1 MSVNERANVHVDIDG
16 EGAGKK
22 IEKLVSQTREWKKE
36 LKDLKKSGEPIDPN
50 YIDHLNKK
58 IKEGEREIKSY
69 KNQMKDLNYVLNNL
83 SKVSYQDLINT
94 QRKLKEEI
102 KRSTRETVE
111 EINVLKRKEAQL
123 KQVQAEM
130 ARFNGQSQKNGLSL
144 NKMAD
149 GFNRYFGMITA
160 FTASLV
166 GVVMGF
172 KQINDMTM
180 EFEERVDNLGALT
193 GLAGDELAWLEE
205 NAKKTSVAMVE
216 GGIRIKQGA
225 TDIID
230 AYTKMGSQR
239 PELLKNRE
247 ALAAVTLDGILLSE
261 AAKMELDPAIDALAN
276 TMNQFNLSADESRR
290 IINVLAAGS
299 KEGAAAIPYLSQA
312 VEKAGTTANLMG
324 ISLEQTVGI
333 IEAIAPKFAKAE
345 LAGNSLDKVLL
356 KMKDQNIGYSSGVFD
371 MNDALDELKTR
382 FQNGESATSIFGVE
396 HAKMVEVLVQA
407 QPDIEKFTGLVT
419 GTSIAMEQAYKN
431 TNNQAAV
438 LAQARNEYQLTA
450 MELGKELGPAITF
463 STNGFTYLLKAIV
476 GSMRFFKEYKAEIAT
491 ITAGLIAYGVAVKI
505 AASWTKIKAAWEAI
519 ELAFLIQKETA
530 TNLLTG
536 KMKLATYWQQLWN
549 AAQKANPI
557 GIVIGLLAA
566 AGTALYFYTKRLTA
580 AEKAQKE
587 LNDIN
592 KKALI
597 SIADEKAKLE
607 SLITVARDETISRD
621 KRAKAI
627 KELNEL
633 SPDYLG
639 SLTLE
644 TINTLEATAATE
656 KYIESLVK
664 KAKMEAVLEKL
675 KDTETSIIELQADGT
690 GAAPTFW
697 QKLGNSVMSF
707 GSVATEAYRNAAT
720 YAKNY
725 NQEENNLL
733 ETKKQLLATLTE
745 LAKEEIVIDPVVP
758 PGGGGGGGGDKPK
771 FNPKNLNNDEVQQ
784 IIALSEQKIA
794 AYEQANAAEVAVLE
808 ENYKKEKAVRQ
819 IENNKLLVNFKG
831 TEEEKK
837 KLSNK
842 FKQQELAREIEHLNQ
857 LSLVLNKQLQ
867 QGIGLEGVVLSD
879 EQKKELQKRIDELKL
894 KISELGVEIKNI
906 DDAGASGLV
915 KSKLDQLSEKISKAA
930 GVAQTLV
937 NSLGGIFSALAD
949 KENADLEQYEI
960 NVDKRKELLERQ
972 LSDGV
977 ISQSQYN
984 AQVVQLDNKAD
995 AKRRELANKQAQRNK
1010 AMAIVSA
1017 VINTAQAVSAALTIP
1032 VAGIALAAIV
1042 GALGLIQIGII
1053 AGTKVPQYAQG
1064 NWEDVVGAT
1073 DGRTYRA
1080 KKGSYGTQM
1089 VDGPTLIPGI
1099 GLVGE
1104 GYKPRELVFSGEDTT
1119 RIMNS
1124 PALLDAINYTITT
1137 PQFASGNYP
1146 SNTTTTQSMQ
1156 TDRMESILMQILLES
1171 KKPKK
1176 NFITYND
1183 FLNMQ
1188 DEYNTMMK
1196 DVSS

>member
-22 IEKLVSQTREWKKE
+22 IEKLVTQTRELRKV

-50 YIDHLNKK
+50 YVDELNRK
-58 IKEGEREIKSY
+58 IKDGERQIKSF

-94 QRKLKEEI
+94 QRKLKDEI

-111 EINVLKRKEAQL
+111 EVNALKRKEAQL

-130 ARFNGQSQKNGLSL
+130 ARFNGQSQKNGLSM

-149 GFNRYFGMITA
+149 GFNKYFGMITA
-160 FTASLV
+160 FTASMV

-290 IINVLAAGS
+290 IINILAAGS

-312 VEKAGTTANLMG
+312 VEKAGTTANLMN

-396 HAKMVEVLVQA
+396 HAKMVEVLVQS
-407 QPDIEKFTGLVT
+407 QKEIDYFTDAVT
-419 GTSIAMEQAYKN
+419 GSNIAIEQAAKN
-431 TNNQAAV
+431 TDNQAAK

-476 GSMRFFKEYKAEIAT
+476 GSMGFFREYKDEIAA
-491 ITAGLIAYGVAVKI
+491 ITTGLIIYGVALKAELI
-505 AASWTKIKAAWEAI
+505 LTKAFAA
-519 ELAFLIQKETA
+519 A
-530 TNLLTG
+530 TWL
-536 KMKLATYWQQLWN
+536 
-549 AAQKANPI
+549 AQKATIALNFATKGNPYA
-557 GIVIGLLAA
+557 LLAGALA
-566 AGTALYFYTKRLTA
+566 AVVSYLLFFKDAATGATKSLSTLNEKLADYELKVNTERDDLA
-580 AEKAQKE
+580 AEFGRGEISAHDYMIRLEE
-587 LNDIN
+587 LNKRIEEFNKLNTNVASGNTLYDKLKTDDVNFSKWVAEKGSFKQIN
-592 KKALI
+592 NMVAYLEENIASLDTQILNLQSADDTYMRDVLSGARDQQMQDLKIIQEALDKKAALENKETTKPTGTGEPK
-597 SIADEKAKLE
+597 EKA
-607 SLITVARDETISRD
+607 
-621 KRAKAI
+621 
-627 KELNEL
+627 
-633 SPDYLG
+633 
-639 SLTLE
+639 
-644 TINTLEATAATE
+644 
-656 KYIESLVK
+656 
-664 KAKMEAVLEKL
+664 
-675 KDTETSIIELQADGT
+675 
-690 GAAPTFW
+690 
-697 QKLGNSVMSF
+697 
-707 GSVATEAYRNAAT
+707 
-720 YAKNY
+720 
-725 NQEENNLL
+725 
-733 ETKKQLLATLTE
+733 
-745 LAKEEIVIDPVVP
+745 
-758 PGGGGGGGGDKPK
+758 K

-794 AYEQANAAEVAVLE
+794 AYEQANATEVAVLE
-808 ENYKKEKAVRQ
+808 ETYKKEKALRQ
-819 IENNKLLVNFKG
+819 IENNKLLINFKG

-857 LSLVLNKQLQ
+857 LSAVLNSQLQ
-867 QGIGLEGVVLSD
+867 KGFGLEGVVLSE
-879 EQKKELQKRIDELKL
+879 EQKKELQTRIDELKL
-894 KISELGVEIKNI
+894 KISELGVAIKDLDNSE
-906 DDAGASGLV
+906 GTASLED
-915 KSKLDQLSEKISKAA
+915 KLKKLGEDISAA
-930 GVAQTLV
+930 ANKAQTLV
-937 NSLGGIFSALAD
+937 SSVGGIFSALAD
-949 KENADLEQYEI
+949 KENADMEQYEI
-960 NVDKRKELLERQ
+960 NMDKRKALLERQ
-972 LSDGV
+972 LEDGV
-977 ISQSQYN
+977 ISQAQYN
-984 AQVVQLDNKAD
+984 AQVAQIDKKAD
-995 AKRRELANKQAQRNK
+995 AKRRELANKQAQRAK
-1010 AMAIVSA
+1010 TMAIFNSL
-1017 VINTAQAVSAALTIP
+1017 INTAQGVGAALASGPPPYNI
-1032 VAGIALAAIV
+1032 IMAAIV
-1042 GALGLIQIGII
+1042 GALGLVQTGII
-1053 AGTKVPQYAQG
+1053 ASTKTPQYAQG

-1146 SNTTTTQSMQ
+1146 ANSTITQSIE
-1156 TDRMESILMQILLES
+1156 TKKLESIMLMVLEENR
-1171 KKPKK
+1171 KPKK

-1183 FLNMQ
+1183 FLTMES
-1188 DEYNTMMK
+1188 EYKKIMK
-1196 DVSS
+1196 EVKS